1 MHTQCPHCK
10 TLFKISEEQLAAVN
24 GKVRC
29 GFCYRIFFSEESL
42 FDELP
47 NIDIN
52 DASPP
57 PPEATHQITTEPT
70 KISAVSDMST
80 TAMIET
86 VHFTQNELQKEARQR
101 LEQQNTKKKS
111 TFSSF
116 AWTFGTL
123 AFVII
128 LILQYGYFMRDNLA
142 QYTSLRPALQQLC
155 RVADCTLPLQHA
167 PTQIKLIS
175 REISTHPDIDNA
187 LRVQATFIN
196 KAPFQQNYPTIKL
209 SLSSLAGQ
217 TIATR
222 YFKPQEYLPQNTSI
236 ETGIATQQQ
245 TEVQLDIRDPDKKA
259 TGFELLF
266 L

>member
-29 GFCYRIFFSEESL
+29 GFCYRIFFSEENL

-47 NIDIN
+47 NIDAN
-52 DASPP
+52 EVSS
-57 PPEATHQITTEPT
+57 PPEATHQATTEP
-70 KISAVSDMST
+70 KISAVSDINT
-80 TAMIET
+80 TTMIET
-86 VHFTQNELQKEARQR
+86 LHFTQNELQEEARQR
-101 LEQQNTKKKS
+101 LEQQSSKKKN
-111 TFSSF
+111 TLSSF

-123 AFVII
+123 AFIII

-142 QYTSLRPALQQLC
+142 QYASLRPALQQLC
-155 RVADCTLPLQHA
+155 RVAKCTLPLQHA

-209 SLSSLAGQ
+209 SLSSLSGK

-222 YFKPQEYLPQNTSI
+222 YIKPQEYLPQNTSI
-236 ETGIATQQQ
+236 DIGIATQQQ